1 MFGDFLVKQK
11 IITNEQLTE
20 AMNAQVIFGGR
31 LGTNLIESGSLSED
45 DLEKYLAQYH
55 HVSSVSMVT
64 LNNIHTNALKL
75 IPVKFVKKLK
85 AIPFDYKDKQLYVIM
100 MDPGRLDAI
109 DELSFVTGMNIKPH
123 AIPEIRFLLLL
134 EKYYHIKRDIRY
146 ITLSKQDTAQFLSDR
161 LNKKPVPPEQRPENK
176 IAAQPQIQKG
186 EDSPLKP
193 LPPNEEF
200 TTEEDFQDTVK
211 AGASAAG
218 PVTTTVELSH
228 EMEVEEALALE
239 HPANL
244 QDAITLIMDSESRD
258 DIASVVL
265 GYALSIF
272 KRAAIFMIQKGLAIG
287 WEGAGDGVNRFNIK
301 QLVIPLEQPSVFK
314 FVNDTGA
321 HFVGPPQPTELNKDF
336 FLLLGGKPPRTVV
349 IIPVHFM
356 GRVVQMLYGDNGEGA
371 FASTDI
377 GELLILLQKVP
388 GVIESLV
395 LKKRRMS

>member
-11 IITNEQLTE
+11 IITNDQLTE

-31 LGTNLIESGSLSED
+31 LGTNLIESGSLNED

-161 LNKKPVPPEQRPENK
+161 LNKKPVQPEQRPENK

-211 AGASAAG
+211 AGASAAE
-218 PVTTTVELSH
+218 PVRTTVELSH
-228 EMEVEEALALE
+228 EMEVEEVLALK
-239 HPANL
+239 HPSNL

-321 HFVGPPQPTELNKDF
+321 HFVGSPQPTELNKDF

-349 IIPVHFM
+349 IVPVHFM